1 MSGTSPAKAAAGYLA
16 LAASPTFAVMALA
29 TALVGGGP
37 GDAFCG
43 TGPQGWAPG
52 GMAVMYLLM
61 SAFHLSPW
69 LRRRTR

>member
-1 MSGTSPAKAAAGYLA
+1 MSRASPPEAAAGYLA

-29 TALVGGGP
+29 TALLGGP
-37 GDAFCG
+37 AGAFCG